1 MLKAP
6 TGAVAV
12 LAAIVAFAALAPRGL
27 QAQATALQ
35 RGSDNIEVLGHLP
48 LGPTLSVSDIDI
60 VDLFIEAV
68 KNKEAGHHI
77 NDPSFIQPERS
88 MSAIGG

>member
-60 VDLFIEAV
+60 EQDLARPYAYV
-68 KNKEAGHHI
+68 GRMQYGDAGPRGLDLARIHI
-77 NDPSFIQPERS
+77 
-88 MSAIGG
+88 